1 MPVVFID
8 SLFGLSANAN
18 NANNVWNVNSNGNFN
33 NNNFNNDNNYGV
45 RPIFYY
51 VRPKIFIKL
60 SVILLI
66 EINVYNEKMKYFYR
80 Y

>member
-8 SLFGLSANAN
+8 SLSDLSANAN
-18 NANNVWNVNSNGNFN
+18 NANNVWRVFSNGNFN

-51 VRPKIFIKL
+51 VCQKFL
-60 SVILLI
+60 W
-66 EINVYNEKMKYFYR
+66 N
-80 Y
+80 